1 MKSQKPPQMLAG
13 VGTRR
18 DQCSGSR
25 RAGGGG
31 EERTACGSECES
43 PTLPPGKAG
52 QEKEGGTERPG
63 GRANILGWA
72 RRGPLVNG
80 GMKKVR
86 DPRNSAAAKKS
97 RVFRGLEGEG
107 AAKDPLTYPFKNSHQ
122 NLLD

>member
-1 MKSQKPPQMLAG
+1 MPVQGRRVPEVVGSSGQPAG
-13 VGTRR
+13 ASANRR
-18 DQCSGSR
+18 CS
-25 RAGGGG
+25 
-31 EERTACGSECES
+31 
-43 PTLPPGKAG
+43 LPGKAG
-52 QEKEGGTERPG
+52 QEKEGVTERPG
-63 GRANILGWA
+63 GRANILRWA